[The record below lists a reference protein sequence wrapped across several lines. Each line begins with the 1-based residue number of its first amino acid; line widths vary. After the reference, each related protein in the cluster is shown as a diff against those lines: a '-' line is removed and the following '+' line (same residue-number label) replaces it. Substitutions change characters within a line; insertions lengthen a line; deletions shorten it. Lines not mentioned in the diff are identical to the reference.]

1 MALMVSVA
9 SGLFALE
16 SLIPNPVPWFRLG
29 LANIITLLAI
39 TWWGVREALI
49 VLVLRVVLGSLL
61 AGKFLHTIF
70 VLYLSGGLTAT
81 LVMGLCSRLG
91 KKVFSLIGISICGAL
106 SKNVTQLIVAYFIYI
121 RQISIFS
128 LLPVFLSASL
138 FAGLLIG
145 FIAHLIDVRMKTL
158 DFQSLGS

>member
-9 SGLFALE
+9 SGLFVLE

-49 VLVLRVVLGSLL
+49 ILVLRVFLGSLL
-61 AGKFLHTIF
+61 AGRLFHPIF
-70 VLYLSGGLTAT
+70 VLSLSGGVTAT
-81 LVMGLCSRLG
+81 LVMALCSRFG
-91 KKVFSLIGISICGAL
+91 KKVFSMIGISVCGAL
-106 SKNVTQLIVAYFIYI
+106 SKNVTQLIVAYLIYI
-121 RQISIFS
+121 RQISIFN
-128 LLPVFLSASL
+128 LLPIFLSASL

-145 FIAHLIDVRMKTL
+145 FIAYLIDVRMKIP
-158 DFQSLGS
+158 DF